1 MSITKSER
9 LAIVH
14 ERAVKAFDL
23 AYCPNQDTR
32 LACLA
37 DRRFVYI
44 EGAQWEGNLENQF
57 ENRPR
62 FEVNKILDSLMRIF
76 SEYRENRV
84 TVDFRAKDDAASD
97 ETADTCDGLYRADE
111 QESNADEAYDNAFDE
126 ATAGGFGAWRLR
138 AKYENEGDEDDER
151 QRIAIEPIYD
161 ADTSV
166 FYDADAKRQDKS
178 DAVKCWVVYT
188 MSHSAYKEEYGY
200 DVPDPTSF
208 DKVEKLTQFDWFT
221 PSVVYIT
228 EYYEVSIKKRKVHFF
243 RLASLPDEP
252 PIKVAGEDLDDEKQ
266 AELAALGYIESR
278 QKTIDKREVRKYIMD
293 GNCILEDCGVIAG
306 EYIPIVPVYGKRMFI
321 DNKERMFGHTRPM
334 KDAQRIYNMEIS
346 SLAEQ
351 ASQFGESIPIFT
363 PEQVAGYETSWA
375 NKNVSKPA
383 YLLLNPITDASGQS
397 MPAGP
402 VSYTQPPVIPPALQ
416 GLIQLAGQ
424 DLLELGGNQQQ
435 GDQVVSNISAQA
447 VEMVQERL
455 DMKTFIYMDNMK
467 KAMRQSGVIWLSMAK
482 ALYDE
487 EGRKMRTMN
496 RDGTEDQVVLKQRA
510 TDDNGKVVTK
520 NDLADGRYDVI
531 VDVGPSFVTKR
542 DKTVRGLLGI
552 LQFIEDPQMKAAV
565 VGMIMQNIDGEGM
578 DDLRA
583 FARKGLVAA
592 GVIKPTD
599 EEEQQLEEAKA
610 QQQPSA
616 QDKFLLA
623 SAAETESK
631 ISLNQ
636 ANAQKSE
643 AQAHEY
649 MTAAAKNEADAA
661 RTLAE
666 IQGAMGQLL
675 SVVAALRQEAQPQP
689 QMQQIE
695 PPAQPEA
702 PQPAL

>member
-9 LAIVH
+9 LAAVH

-32 LACLA
+32 LACLS

-44 EGAQWEGNLENQF
+44 EGAQWEGNLQNQF

-84 TVDFRAKDDAASD
+84 TVDFRAKDDAAND
-97 ETADTCDGLYRADE
+97 ETADACDGLYRADE
-111 QESNADEAYDNAFDE
+111 HESNADEAYDNAFDE

-138 AKYENEGDEDDER
+138 AKYEDESDEDDDR

-166 FYDADAKRQDKS
+166 FFDADAKRQDKS

-188 MSHSAYKEEYGY
+188 MSHSAYTEEFGY
-200 DVPDPTSF
+200 EVDPASF
-208 DKVEKLTQFDWFT
+208 NKVENLTRFDWFT
-221 PSVVYIT
+221 PDVVYIT
-228 EYYEVSIKKRKVHFF
+228 EYYEVTIKKRKVHFF
-243 RLASLPDEP
+243 RLAALPDDP
-252 PIKVAGEDLDDEKQ
+252 PIKVAGEDLDDDKQ

-293 GNCILEDCGVIAG
+293 GRCILEDCGVIAG

-363 PEQVAGYETSWA
+363 PEQVAGFEMSWA
-375 NKNVSKPA
+375 NKNISKPA
-383 YLLLNPITDASGQS
+383 YLLLNPITDANGQS
-397 MPAGP
+397 IPAGP

-435 GDQVVSNISAQA
+435 GDEIVSNISAKA
-447 VEMVQERL
+447 VELVQSRL

-496 RDGTEDQVVLKQRA
+496 RDGTEDQVVLKEQA
-510 TDDNGKVVTK
+510 TDNNGQTYVK

-542 DKTVRGLLGI
+542 DKTVRALLGI

-565 VGMIMQNIDGEGM
+565 VGMIMQNVDGEGM

-599 EEEQQLEEAKA
+599 EEEKQLEEARA
-610 QQQPSA
+610 QQQPSP
-616 QDKFLLA
+616 QDQFLLA
-623 SAAETESK
+623 SAQEVQSK
-631 ISLNQ
+631 VALNE
-636 ANAQKSE
+636 ANATKSE

-666 IQGAMGQLL
+666 IQGAMAQLL
-675 SVVAALRQEAQPQP
+675 GVVAALRQEAPPPPQ
-689 QMQQIE
+689 QQQIA
-695 PPAQPEA
+695 PPAPDQA
-702 PQPAL
+702 PPAAL

>member
-1 MSITKSER
+1 MSITKAER
-9 LAIVH
+9 LAAIH
-14 ERAVKAFDL
+14 EKACAAFDL

-32 LACLA
+32 LACLS

-44 EGAQWEGNLENQF
+44 EGAQWEGNLQNQF

-76 SEYRENRV
+76 NEYRNNRV

-97 ETADTCDGLYRADE
+97 ETADVLNGLYRADE

-126 ATAGGFGAWRLR
+126 GTAGGFGAWRLR
-138 AKYENEGDEDDER
+138 AKYEDETSEDDER
-151 QRIAIEPIYD
+151 QRICMEPIYD

-166 FYDADAKRQDKS
+166 FFDADAKRQDKS
-178 DAVKCWVVYT
+178 DATRCWVIYT
-188 MSHSAYKEEYGY
+188 MSHDAYKETYG
-200 DVPDPTSF
+200 VEVDPASF
-208 DKVEKLTQFDWFT
+208 NKVENLARFDWYT
-221 PSVVYIT
+221 PSVVYIA

-243 RLASLPDEP
+243 RLAALPDEA
-252 PIKVAGEDLDDEKQ
+252 PIKVQDVELTEEKLADLQ
-266 AELAALGYIESR
+266 ARGYIESR
-278 QKTIDKREVRKYIMD
+278 QKTIDKRFIHKYIMD
-293 GNCILEDCGVIAG
+293 GRQILEDCGVIAG
-306 EYIPIVPVYGKRMFI
+306 EYIPIIPFYGKRMFI

-351 ASQFGESIPIFT
+351 ASQFGESIPILT
-363 PEQVAGYETSWA
+363 PEQVAGFENDWA
-375 NKNVSKPA
+375 DKNVKKPA
-383 YLLLNPITDASGQS
+383 YLLLHPMTDAQGQL

-402 VSYTQPPVIPPALQ
+402 IGYTQPPVIPPALQ

-435 GDQVVSNISAQA
+435 GDEIVSNISAKA
-447 VEMVQERL
+447 VELVQSRL
-455 DMKTFIYMDNMK
+455 DMKTFIYMDNFK
-467 KAMRQSGVIWLSMAK
+467 KAMRQSGVVWRSMSR

-487 EGRKMRTMN
+487 EGRKMKTVN
-496 RDGTEDQVVLKQRA
+496 RDGTEDEVTLKEQA
-510 TDDNGKVVTK
+510 TVDGQTVTT
-520 NDLADGRYDVI
+520 NDLTSGRYDVV

-542 DKTVRGLLGI
+542 DKTVRALLGI

-565 VGMIMQNIDGEGM
+565 VGMIMQNVDGEGM

-592 GVIKPTD
+592 GVIKPT
-599 EEEQQLEEAKA
+599 EEEEKQLDEARA

-631 ISLNQ
+631 IALNQ
-636 ANAQKSE
+636 ANADKAM
-643 AQAHEY
+643 AQAQELL
-649 MTAAAKNEADAA
+649 TASAKNEADAA
-661 RTLAE
+661 HTLAE
-666 IQGAMGQLL
+666 IQMAMGQLL
-675 SVVAALRQEAQPQP
+675 AVVDALSQPTQQP
-689 QMQQIE
+689 APPQQIA
-695 PPAQPEA
+695 PPAQPQVPPVA
-702 PQPAL
+702 T

>member
-1 MSITKSER
+1 MSITKADR
-9 LAIVH
+9 LAAVH

-32 LACLA
+32 LACLS
-37 DRRFVYI
+37 DRRFVYV
-44 EGAQWEGNLENQF
+44 EGAQWEGNLQNQF

-97 ETADTCDGLYRADE
+97 ETADACDGLYRADE

-138 AKYENEGDEDDER
+138 AKYEDEADEDDDR
-151 QRIAIEPIYD
+151 QRICIEPIYD

-166 FYDADAKRQDKS
+166 FFDADAKRQDKS
-178 DAVKCWVVYT
+178 DATKCWVVYT
-188 MSHSAYKEEYGY
+188 MSHEAYTEAYG
-200 DVPDPTSF
+200 VEVDPSSF
-208 DKVEKLTQFDWFT
+208 SKVENLTRFDWFT

-228 EYYEVSIKKRKVHFF
+228 EFYEVTIKKRKIHFF
-243 RLASLPDEP
+243 RLAALPDEP
-252 PIKVAGEDLDDEKQ
+252 PLKVFDEDLDEEKQ
-266 AELAALGYIESR
+266 AELAALGYVESR
-278 QKTIDKREVRKYIMD
+278 QKTIDKRVVRKYIMD
-293 GNCILEDCGVIAG
+293 GRQILEDCGVIAG
-306 EYIPIVPVYGKRMFI
+306 EYIPIIPVYGKRMFI

-363 PEQVAGYETSWA
+363 PEQVAGFETSWA
-375 NKNVSKPA
+375 NKNISKPA
-383 YLLLNPITDASGQS
+383 YLLLNPITDAQGQS
-397 MPAGP
+397 IPSGP

-435 GDQVVSNISAQA
+435 GDEIVSNISAKA
-447 VEMVQERL
+447 VELVQSRL
-455 DMKTFIYMDNMK
+455 DMKTFLYMDNMK
-467 KAMRQSGVIWLSMAK
+467 KAMRQSGVVWLSMAK

-487 EGRKMRTMN
+487 EGRKMRTLN
-496 RDGTEDQVVLKQRA
+496 RDGTEDQITLKQPGTNEHGQA
-510 TDDNGKVVTK
+510 NVT
-520 NDLADGRYDVI
+520 NDLGSGRYDVI
-531 VDVGPSFVTKR
+531 VDVGPSFSTKR
-542 DKTVRGLLGI
+542 DKTVRALLGI

-565 VGMIMQNIDGEGM
+565 VGMVMQNVDGEGM

-599 EEEQQLEEAKA
+599 EEERQLDEARAK
-610 QQQPSA
+610 QQPSP
-616 QDKFLLA
+616 QDQFLLA

-631 ISLNQ
+631 IALNQ
-636 ANAQKSE
+636 ANSE
-643 AQAHEY
+643 KALAQAHEY
-649 MTAAAKNEADAA
+649 LTAAAKNEADAA
-661 RTLAE
+661 KTLAE
-666 IQGAMGQLL
+666 IQGAMAQLL
-675 SVVAALRQEAQPQP
+675 GVVEAMRQEPAQI
-689 QMQQIE
+689 MQSQASM
-695 PPAQPEA
+695 PTAQPEA
-702 PQPAL
+702 PAPGL

>member
-1 MSITKSER
+1 MSITKAER
-9 LAIVH
+9 LAAIH
-14 ERAVKAFDL
+14 EKACKAFDL

-32 LACLA
+32 LACLS

-44 EGAQWEGNLENQF
+44 EGAQWEGNLQNQF

-76 SEYRENRV
+76 NEYRNNRV

-97 ETADTCDGLYRADE
+97 ETADVLNGLYRADE

-126 ATAGGFGAWRLR
+126 GTAGGFGAWRLR
-138 AKYENEGDEDDER
+138 AKYEDESDEDDER
-151 QRIAIEPIYD
+151 QRICMEPIYD

-166 FYDADAKRQDKS
+166 FFDADAKRQDKS
-178 DAVKCWVVYT
+178 DATRCWVIYT
-188 MSHSAYKEEYGY
+188 MSHQAYKETYGY
-200 DVPDPTSF
+200 EVDPASF
-208 DKVEKLTQFDWFT
+208 NKVENLSRFDWYT

-243 RLASLPDEP
+243 RLAALPDEA
-252 PIKVAGEDLDDEKQ
+252 PIKVSGEDLDEDKL
-266 AELAALGYIESR
+266 AELQAKGYIESR
-278 QKTIDKREVRKYIMD
+278 QKTIDKRVIHKYIMD
-293 GNCILEDCGVIAG
+293 GRQILEDCGVIAG
-306 EYIPIVPVYGKRMFI
+306 EYIPIIPFYGKRMFI

-351 ASQFGESIPIFT
+351 ASQFGESIPIMT
-363 PEQVAGYETSWA
+363 PEQVAGWETSWA
-375 NKNVSKPA
+375 DKNIKKPA
-383 YLLLNPITDASGQS
+383 YLLLNPLTDAQGQI
-397 MPAGP
+397 MPAAPIG
-402 VSYTQPPVIPPALQ
+402 YTQPPVIPPALQ

-435 GDQVVSNISAQA
+435 GDEIVSNISAKA
-447 VEMVQERL
+447 VELVQSRL
-455 DMKTFIYMDNMK
+455 DMKTFIYMDNFK
-467 KAMRQSGVIWLSMAK
+467 KAMRQSGVVWRSMSR

-487 EGRKMRTMN
+487 EGRKMKTVN
-496 RDGTEDQVVLKQRA
+496 RDGTEDQVTLKEPA
-510 TDDNGKVVTK
+510 TDADGQSIVT
-520 NDLADGRYDVI
+520 NDLTSGRYDVV

-542 DKTVRGLLGI
+542 DKTVRALLGI

-565 VGMIMQNIDGEGM
+565 VGMIMQNVDGEGM

-599 EEEQQLEEAKA
+599 EEEKQLEEAKA

-631 ISLNQ
+631 IALNQ
-636 ANAQKSE
+636 ANAEKAM
-643 AQAHEY
+643 AQAQELL
-649 MTAAAKNEADAA
+649 TASAKNEADAA
-661 RTLAE
+661 HTLAE

-675 SVVAALRQEAQPQP
+675 AVVGALSQNTQQPQQQQLPAPIAQPQ
-689 QMQQIE
+689 Q
-695 PPAQPEA
+695 PPVAT
-702 PQPAL
+702 